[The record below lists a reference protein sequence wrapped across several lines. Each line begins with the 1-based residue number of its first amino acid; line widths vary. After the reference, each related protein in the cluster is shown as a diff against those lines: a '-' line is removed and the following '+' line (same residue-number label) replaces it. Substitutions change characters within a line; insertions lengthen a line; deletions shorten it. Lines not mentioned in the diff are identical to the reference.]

1 MRKTINKL
9 LVFFF
14 AILLA
19 LSACGKATDSNL
31 DKVPS
36 KKLDISKG
44 ETRSRQDKKK
54 EGQTNKKDKDT
65 RTSTS
70 QPKASIEEDKSY
82 YSKDDLVEYLKT
94 YNKLPKNYLTKREA
108 RDLGW
113 VASKGNLWDV
123 TDRGVIGGDRFGNR
137 EGKLPNKKGR
147 KYFEADV
154 NYKGGRRKAERLI
167 YSNDGLIFYTD
178 DHYKTFE
185 KQEAAR

>member
-9 LVFFF
+9 IVFFF

-19 LSACGKATDSNL
+19 LSACGKAIDSNL
-31 DKVPS
+31 DKGPS
-36 KKLDISKG
+36 QKIDLNTL
-44 ETRSRQDKKK
+44 EDKS
-54 EGQTNKKDKDT
+54 KKDKDAKT
-65 RTSTS
+65 TTS
-70 QPKASIEEDKSY
+70 QPKASIQEDKSY

-113 VASKGNLWDV
+113 VPSEGNLWDV

-154 NYKGGRRKAERLI
+154 NYKGGRRNAERLI
-167 YSNDGLIFYTD
+167 FSNDGLIFYTD

-185 KQEAAR
+185 KQEVAR

>member
-31 DKVPS
+31 DKGPS
-36 KKLDISKG
+36 QKLDLNTL
-44 ETRSRQDKKK
+44 EDKS
-54 EGQTNKKDKDT
+54 KKDKDAKT
-65 RTSTS
+65 TTS

-82 YSKDDLVEYLKT
+82 YSKEEVVEYLMT

-113 VASKGNLWDV
+113 VPSEGNLWDV

-154 NYKGGRRKAERLI
+154 NYKGGRRNAERLI
-167 YSNDGLIFYTD
+167 FSNDGLIFYTD

>member
-14 AILLA
+14 AILLS

-31 DKVPS
+31 DKGPS
-36 KKLDISKG
+36 QKLDLNKSG
-44 ETRSRQDKKK
+44 DKY
-54 EGQTNKKDKDT
+54 KKDKDT

-70 QPKASIEEDKSY
+70 KPKVSIEEDKSY
-82 YSKDDLVEYLKT
+82 YSKEDLVEYLKT

-113 VASKGNLWDV
+113 VPSEGNLWDV

-185 KQEAAR
+185 KQEVAR